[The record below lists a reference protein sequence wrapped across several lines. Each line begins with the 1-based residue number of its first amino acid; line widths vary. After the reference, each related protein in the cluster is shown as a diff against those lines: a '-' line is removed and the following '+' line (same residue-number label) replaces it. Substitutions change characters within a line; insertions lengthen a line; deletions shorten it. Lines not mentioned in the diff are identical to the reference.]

1 MTQLGSEAIN
11 GKTTAHSKKEKSH
24 HYRYKDKKHK
34 TDRELKPRLILLC
47 PDSS

>member
-11 GKTTAHSKKEKSH
+11 DKTTAHCKKEKGH
-24 HYRYKDKKHK
+24 HYWCKDKKHK